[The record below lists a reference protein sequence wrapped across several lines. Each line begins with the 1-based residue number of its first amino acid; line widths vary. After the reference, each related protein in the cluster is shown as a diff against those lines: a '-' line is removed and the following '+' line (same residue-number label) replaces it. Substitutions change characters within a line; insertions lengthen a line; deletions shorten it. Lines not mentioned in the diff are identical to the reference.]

1 MDGFQIKKTEDIS
14 ILHPDD
20 IVHICYFPSFSER
33 KMEIPKQSE
42 VVKTKSTEGE
52 LETKELDTFAP
63 IIIDHSGNQSEE
75 GYIIPTNK
83 IVRFTKDENDEID
96 ALPMRVAP
104 SVSYHGENT
113 NTPTVNA
120 RPSKKRTR
128 RGKRAGKKTH
138 PKPLGFLDFISN
150 EAPTIMSSLPPVNLN
165 EVYPLLNETNE
176 TSNETNLIS
185 NEMTEVSNEMNNNN
199 TNSNNTEDSITHIS
213 PSISE
218 TNNLSVEANPAIT
231 EATPAIT
238 KATPTFTKA
247 TPAFTEATPVHSA
260 SIDTNC
266 ATTDYTK
273 QEEHLEI
280 LKGDKAESKTDS
292 AVSVTSETEKA
303 SYFPCIQD
311 IIRYQTS
318 YLDPESKCPIV
329 KEVEGR
335 VMK

>member
-138 PKPLGFLDFISN
+138 PKPLGFLEFISN

-199 TNSNNTEDSITHIS
+199 NNSNSTEDSITHIS

-231 EATPAIT
+231 EATP
-238 KATPTFTKA
+238 
-247 TPAFTEATPVHSA
+247 VHST

>member
-1 MDGFQIKKTEDIS
+1 MQINDLLYILVSIFYCLDGWF
-14 ILHPDD
+14 PD
-20 IVHICYFPSFSER
+20 
-33 KMEIPKQSE
+33 Q
-42 VVKTKSTEGE
+42 VVKMKSTEGE

-176 TSNETNLIS
+176 TSNEMNLIS
-185 NEMTEVSNEMNNNN
+185 NEMTEVSNEMNNSNN
-199 TNSNNTEDSITHIS
+199 KSNNTEESITQIS

-218 TNNLSVEANPAIT
+218 TNNLSVEMNPAIT

-238 KATPTFTKA
+238 EATPAITEATPAITEA
-247 TPAFTEATPVHSA
+247 TPAFTEATPVHST
-260 SIDTNC
+260 SIDTNY
-266 ATTDYTK
+266 ATTAYTK

-280 LKGDKAESKTDS
+280 LKGDKVENKTDL
-292 AVSVTSETEKA
+292 AVSVTSEAEKA